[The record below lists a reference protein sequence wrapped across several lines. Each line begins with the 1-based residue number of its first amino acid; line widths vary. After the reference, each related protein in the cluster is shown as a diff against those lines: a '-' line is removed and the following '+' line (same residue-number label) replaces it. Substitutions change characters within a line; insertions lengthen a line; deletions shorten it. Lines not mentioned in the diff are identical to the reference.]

1 MVRSFTRRTVGK
13 DEMDLKERARAGF
26 AAAEEELK
34 AISRWMYENPETAF
48 KEFESSQRLV
58 GFLTRQGFTVEYPA
72 YGLDTAFAARV
83 GSSGPEV
90 IVCAEYDALPAVG
103 HACGHNIIATAAL
116 GAGAAVGPLADE
128 LGIRLTVLG
137 TPAEENIGGKVDL
150 IRAGAFAGATTAMMI
165 HPSPEDTV
173 DPIALAI
180 THVSVDYYGKDA
192 HASAAP
198 WEGKNALDAFV
209 QLYVAVS
216 NFRQHM
222 HPTDKIHGIPTH
234 GGDAPNI
241 IPSHTRSE
249 WYVRAGTRERLEE
262 MSARFTAMAEAAA
275 AATGCTVEMGQTG
288 YEYEDILSEPTMVEL
303 FAANAEAL
311 GRKMGRAKDRPASST
326 GSTDMGNVSHVVPSI
341 HPMIGMDTKGAV
353 NHQPEFAAHTI
364 TPDGERAMRDG
375 ALAMAWT
382 IIDLAV
388 GDRWGELQQPGA

>member
-1 MVRSFTRRTVGK
+1 
-13 DEMDLKERARAGF
+13 MDLKERARAGF
-26 AAAEEELK
+26 AAVQDELK
-34 AISRWMYENPETAF
+34 AISRWMYENPEIAF
-48 KEFESSQRLV
+48 QEFETSRRLV
-58 GFLTRQGFTVEYPA
+58 EFLSANGFDVEYPA
-72 YGLDTAFAARV
+72 YGIGTAFAARV

-116 GAGAAVGPLADE
+116 GAGVAVAQLVDD
-128 LGIRLTVLG
+128 LGIRVTVLG

-150 IRAGAFAGATTAMMI
+150 IRAGAFEGAAAAIMI

-173 DPIALAI
+173 DPVALAI
-180 THVSVDYYGKDA
+180 THLSVDFYGKDA

-209 QLYVAVS
+209 QLYVAIS

-249 WYVRAGTRERLEE
+249 WYVRASTRERLGE
-262 MSARFTAMAEAAA
+262 MTARFTAMAEAAA
-275 AATGCTVEMGQTG
+275 TATGCSVEFAPTG
-288 YEYEDILSEPTMVEL
+288 YEYEDIISEPTMVEL

-311 GRKMGRAKDRPASST
+311 GRPMQRMKDRPAGSI
-326 GSTDMGNVSHVVPSI
+326 GSTDMGNVSHVVPAI
-341 HPMIGMDTKGAV
+341 HPMIGMATEGAV

-364 TPDGERAMRDG
+364 TPDGERAMHDG

-382 IIDLAV
+382 IVDMAEQKVWDALA
-388 GDRWGELQQPGA
+388 RPA